1 MNPGAA
7 FGSFTVLE
15 PLGRGA
21 MGEVYR
27 ARDSRLGRDVAIKI
41 LPEAFALDPDRLKR
55 FEREAQALAA
65 LNHPNIAAIYGV
77 EENGPISALVMEL
90 VEGETLE
97 QRLASGPIPF
107 SEAMPL
113 AAQLAAALEAAHEQG
128 IIHRDLKPA
137 NIKIR
142 PDGTLKV
149 LDFGLAKVQS
159 AGDSASDLATVT
171 ASGTG
176 AGVVLGS
183 AAYMSP
189 EQARARPVDRRTDIW
204 AFGCIVMEMLS
215 GRRTF
220 AGDTA
225 TDALANILQRE
236 PDWAALPSNTPG
248 WLRDLLRRCLQ
259 KDVVKRLRDAGD
271 AKLEIEERLARPASE
286 TVAEP
291 RQRVRGWR
299 VPASIVAALVIGA
312 AAGALAVRSMMQRP
326 VDAVPRFDRL
336 TRIVASPAHESGPAI
351 SPDGKWVAYLSN
363 ARGPTDVWVKFVS
376 GGDAVNLTA
385 SSHLE
390 VNSQDYIGGL
400 DISPDGTLIAFGA
413 GPSGAAQGQMA
424 TWVIP
429 APLGGVPRR
438 LLAPSELGA
447 RWSPD
452 GAHIAYTRA
461 GGPMGDALWIADSDG
476 TNARQLVEMQGGRHI
491 HWARWSRDGG
501 YIYFNLGFYNFN
513 NGPTDIFR
521 VKSTGGPAE
530 PVVRATRTAAFPFP
544 SADGV
549 GLFYAS
555 NRDGDELAL
564 WWRNLANGR
573 DERLTTG
580 IGDYSEPYESADGRR
595 IVGKFTTLRQSILRV
610 PVAVADNTLLSIR
623 ALSDGTTGDFDPAS
637 SPVNDRIVFS
647 SSRTGSRN
655 LWSSN
660 SDMTQAV
667 PLTAG
672 NFSDERPAVS
682 RDGRQIAFVSDRGG
696 KRGIW
701 VMDAE
706 GGRPRHIID
715 GNVLNTIS
723 WSPDGAKIVYAEGG
737 GNEPSL
743 RIVSVADGRMTPL
756 KTPAGAVSPAWSPV
770 SDVIAYLEPKRY
782 PNRVS
787 IQLVDSRGQ
796 PQQSAVSDVELSFS
810 NGFIAWSPDGSQI
823 AAVSLPGNL
832 DGTVWII
839 DANGAARK
847 IFDVPTDRFAR
858 GMCWL
863 RDGSAILLGSVASS
877 GDIYLAERRLK

>member
-1 MNPGAA
+1 MNPGTA
-7 FGSFTVLE
+7 FGAFTVVE

-27 ARDSRLGRDVAIKI
+27 ARDSRLGRDVALKI
-41 LPEAFALDPDRLKR
+41 LPEVFALDPDRLKR

-90 VEGETLE
+90 VDGETLE

-113 AAQLAAALEAAHEQG
+113 ATQLAAALEAAHEQG

-149 LDFGLAKVQS
+149 LDFGLAKVQAAS
-159 AGDSASDLATVT
+159 DSASDLATVT

-189 EQARARPVDRRTDIW
+189 EQARARAVDRRTDIW

-236 PDWAALPSNTPG
+236 PDWTALPSNTPA

-271 AKLEIEERLARPASE
+271 ARLEIEECLAQRGTE
-286 TVAEP
+286 TVFEP
-291 RQRVRGWR
+291 RPPRILGWR
-299 VPASIVAALVIGA
+299 VPLTVAAALLVGIGAGAFSVRRLMQPPVASI
-312 AAGALAVRSMMQRP
+312 
-326 VDAVPRFDRL
+326 PRFERL
-336 TRIVASPAHESGPAI
+336 TRIVATPAHESAPAI

-385 SSHLE
+385 SSGLE

-400 DISPDGTLIAFGA
+400 DISPDGTMIAFGA
-413 GPSGAAQGQMA
+413 GPAGAPQGQMA

-429 APLGGVPRR
+429 APLGGMPRR
-438 LLAPSELGA
+438 LLERSNLGA

-452 GAHIAYTRA
+452 GAHLSFTNA
-461 GGPMGDALWIADSDG
+461 GGPSGDALWIADADG
-476 TNARQLVEMQGGRHI
+476 TNARQLVERVGGRHI
-491 HWARWSRDGG
+491 HWSRWSRDGK

-513 NGPTDIFR
+513 NGPTSIFR
-521 VKSTGGPAE
+521 VKSDGGAAE
-530 PVVRATRTAAFPFP
+530 PVVQTARTAAFPFP
-544 SADGV
+544 SADGT

-555 NRDGDELAL
+555 NRDGADLAL
-564 WWRNLANGR
+564 WWRNLASGR

-580 IGDYSEPYESADGRR
+580 IGDYSEPYESADGHRV
-595 IVGKFTTLRQSILRV
+595 VGKFTNLRQSILHV
-610 PVAVADNTLLSIR
+610 SVAGSGSSAVR
-623 ALSDGTTGDFDPAS
+623 ALGDGTTGDFDPVI
-637 SPVNDRIVFS
+637 SPDGRRIVFS
-647 SSRTGSRN
+647 SSRSGYRN
-655 LWSSN
+655 LWSAN
-660 SDMTQAV
+660 VDMTHAV

-682 RDGRQIAFVSDRGG
+682 ADGRRIAFVSNRGG
-696 KRGIW
+696 TPGIW
-701 VMDAE
+701 VVDAE
-706 GGRPRHIID
+706 GGQPRRIISD
-715 GNVLNTIS
+715 TVLDTIS
-723 WSPDGAKIVYAEGG
+723 WSPDGQKIVYSAGG
-737 GNEPSL
+737 GRAPSL
-743 RIVSVADGRMTPL
+743 RIVSVADGRITPL
-756 KTPAGAVSPAWSPV
+756 PTRGGATSPAWSPV
-770 SDVIAYLEPKRY
+770 GDVIAYLEPKLN
-782 PNRVS
+782 PNRVA
-787 IQLVDSRGQ
+787 IELVDPAGKPQ
-796 PQQSAVSDVELSFS
+796 PNHFDVKLNFA
-810 NGFIAWSPDGSQI
+810 NGFIMWSPDGNQI
-823 AAVSLPGNL
+823 AGVSLPGNL
-832 DGTVWII
+832 DGTVWVVER
-839 DANGAARK
+839 NGAKFKK
-847 IFDVPTDRFAR
+847 IFDVPTDQFAR

-863 RDGSAILLGSVASS
+863 RDGSAILLGTFASS
-877 GDIYLAERRLK
+877 GDIYLAERAPK

>member
-1 MNPGAA
+1 MNPGVA
-7 FGSFTVLE
+7 FGSFTVLG

-27 ARDSRLGRDVAIKI
+27 ARDTRLGRDVAIKL
-41 LPEAFALDPDRLKR
+41 LPEVFALDPDRLRR

-65 LNHPNIAAIYGV
+65 LNHPNIAAIYGL
-77 EENGPISALVMEL
+77 EEAGPVPALVMEL
-90 VEGETLE
+90 VDGETLE
-97 QRLASGPIPF
+97 ERLKSGPMPI
-107 SEAMPL
+107 SEALPL
-113 AAQLAAALEAAHEQG
+113 AVQFAAALESAHEQG

-149 LDFGLAKVQS
+149 LDFGLAKMQAPES
-159 AGDSASDLATVT
+159 TASDLATVT

-189 EQARARPVDRRTDIW
+189 EQARGRPVDRRTDIW
-204 AFGCIVMEMLS
+204 AFGCILMEMLS
-215 GRRTF
+215 GERTF

-225 TDALANILQRE
+225 TDAIANILQRE
-236 PDWAALPSNTPG
+236 PAWTILPPGTPA
-248 WLRDLLRRCLQ
+248 WVRELLRRCLQ
-259 KDVVKRLRDAGD
+259 KDVSKRLRDAGD
-271 AKLEIEERLARPASE
+271 ARLEIEERLARP
-286 TVAEP
+286 VAESVAEQP
-291 RQRVRGWR
+291 QRARGWR
-299 VPASIVAALVIGA
+299 LPLSVAAALVAGI
-312 AAGALAVRSMMQRP
+312 AAGAFGARSMMQP
-326 VDAVPRFDRL
+326 PDDPVPRFDRL
-336 TRIVASPAHESGPAI
+336 TRIVATPAHESAPAI

-385 SSHLE
+385 TSGLE

-400 DISPDGTLIAFGA
+400 DISPDGSLVSFGA
-413 GPSGAAQGQMA
+413 GLAGATQAQMA

-438 LLAPSELGA
+438 LLGVSELGA

-461 GGPMGDALWIADSDG
+461 GGPRGDALWVADADG

-491 HWARWSRDGG
+491 HWSRWSRDGS
-501 YIYFNLGFYNFN
+501 YVFFNLGFYNFN
-513 NGPTDIFR
+513 NGPTEIFR
-521 VKSTGGPAE
+521 VKSSGGPAE
-530 PVVRATRTAAFPFP
+530 RVVQTVRTAAFPVP
-544 SADGV
+544 SADGR
-549 GLFYAS
+549 GLIYAS

-564 WWRNLANGR
+564 WWRNLANGH

-595 IVGKFTTLRQSILRV
+595 IVGKFTNLRQSIWQL
-610 PVAVADNTLLSIR
+610 PVSRSVASSVR
-623 ALSDGTTGDFDPAS
+623 SLSDGSAGDIDPAS
-637 SPVNDRIVFS
+637 SPVTDRIVFS
-647 SSRTGSRN
+647 STRTGRRN
-655 LWSSN
+655 LWSAN
-660 SDMTQAV
+660 PDMTQAV
-667 PLTAG
+667 PITAG
-672 NFSDERPAVS
+672 NFNDERPAVS
-682 RDGRQIAFVSDRGG
+682 GDGRQIAFVSDRGG

-701 VMDAE
+701 VVDAE

-715 GNVLNTIS
+715 DNVLNTIS
-723 WSPDGAKIVYAEGG
+723 WSPDGQRVVYAVGG
-737 GNEPSL
+737 GNQPSL
-743 RIVSVADGRMTPL
+743 RIVSVSDGRMTPL

-770 SDVIAYLEPKRY
+770 TDVIAYLEPRLY
-782 PNRVS
+782 PNTVA
-787 IQLVDSRGQ
+787 INLVDSNGRS
-796 PQQSAVSDVELSFS
+796 QQTAISGLNLSFA

-832 DGTVWII
+832 DGTVWVI
-839 DANGAARK
+839 DARAARPRK
-847 IFDVPTDRFAR
+847 IFDVPTDQFAR

-863 RDGSAILLGSVASS
+863 RDGSAILIGTVSSS
-877 GDIYLAERRLK
+877 GDIFLAERAPK

>member
-65 LNHPNIAAIYGV
+65 LNHPNIAGIYGV
-77 EENGPISALVMEL
+77 EENGAVSALVMEL
-90 VEGETLE
+90 VDGETLE

-113 AAQLAAALEAAHEQG
+113 AAQLAAALEGAHEQG

-149 LDFGLAKVQS
+149 LDFGLAKVQA

-189 EQARARPVDRRTDIW
+189 EQARARPVDRRTDVW

-215 GRRTF
+215 GRRVF

-236 PDWAALPSNTPG
+236 PDWQSLPDNTPS
-248 WLRDLLRRCLQ
+248 WLRELLRRCLR
-259 KDVVKRLRDAGD
+259 KDAAKRLRDAGD
-271 AKLEIEERLARPASE
+271 ARLEIEERLGRPD
-286 TVAEP
+286 AENVVDE
-291 RQRVRGWR
+291 RRSGRGWR
-299 VPASIVAALVIGA
+299 LRVWVAVALLAGF
-312 AAGALAVRSMMQRP
+312 AAGAFAVRSIVRPP
-326 VDAVPRFDRL
+326 VDSVPRFERL
-336 TRIVASPAHESGPAI
+336 VRIVATPAHESAPAI
-351 SPDGKWVAYLSN
+351 SPDGKWIAYLSN

-385 SSHLE
+385 ASGLE

-400 DISPDGTLIAFGA
+400 DISPDGTLISFGG
-413 GPSGAAQGQMA
+413 GPAGAAQGQMA

-438 LLAPSELGA
+438 LLGRSELGA

-452 GAHIAYTRA
+452 GAHLSFTRA
-461 GGPMGDALWIADSDG
+461 GGPSGDSLWVADADG
-476 TNARQLVEMQGGRHI
+476 TNARQLVERQGGGHI
-491 HWARWSRDGG
+491 HWSRWSRDGR
-501 YIYFNLGFYNFN
+501 YIYFNFGFYNFN
-513 NGPTDIFR
+513 NGPTGIFR
-521 VKSTGGPAE
+521 VNSAGGRAE
-530 PVVRATRTAAFPFP
+530 PVVQTARTAAFPFP
-544 SADGV
+544 SADGR

-555 NRDGDELAL
+555 NRDGADLAL
-564 WWRNLANGR
+564 WWRNITSGR

-595 IVGKFTTLRQSILRV
+595 VVGKFTNLRQSILHV
-610 PVAVADNTLLSIR
+610 PVAASASSAVR
-623 ALSDGTTGDFDPAS
+623 ALSDGTTGDFDPVS
-637 SPVNDRIVFS
+637 SPDGKRIVFS
-647 SSRTGSRN
+647 SSRSGYRN
-655 LWSSN
+655 LWSAN
-660 SDMTQAV
+660 LDMTHAV

-672 NFSDERPAVS
+672 NFTDERPAVS
-682 RDGRQIAFVSDRGG
+682 PDGRQIAFVSNRGG
-696 KRGIW
+696 TPGIW
-701 VMDAE
+701 VVDAD
-706 GGRPRHIID
+706 GGQPRRIISATALD
-715 GNVLNTIS
+715 TIS
-723 WSPDGAKIVYAEGG
+723 WSRDGQKVVYAVGG
-737 GNEPSL
+737 GGAPSL
-743 RIVSVADGRMTPL
+743 RIVSVADGKATSLP
-756 KTPAGAVSPAWSPV
+756 TPAGATSPSWSPV
-770 SDVIAYLEPKRY
+770 ADVIAYLEPKPY

-787 IQLVDSRGQ
+787 IHLVDSQGR
-796 PQQSAVSDVELSFS
+796 PQRTAMSDVALTFS

-832 DGTVWII
+832 DGTVWVI
-839 DANGAARK
+839 DASGTRTRK
-847 IFDVPTDRFAR
+847 IFDVPTDQFAR
-858 GMCWL
+858 GMCWV
-863 RDGSAILLGSVASS
+863 RDGSAILLGTFSSS
-877 GDIYLAERRLK
+877 GDIYLAERAPK